1 MSLIVIGDGPECV
14 VCGRKK
20 EKKAKGKKREA
31 SMTNRFLVSLAFGPH
46 LSPLSLSLSL
56 SFLVECLGDDAISKV
71 MSLSSVRLT
80 KQIKKN
86 PLKGGGGGGGET
98 LTHLFLLLFS
108 EKGKKIDTH
117 RKMSKESNRT
127 RMMSRQFSLAARR

>member
-1 MSLIVIGDGPECV
+1 MCRLWPEE
-14 VCGRKK
+14 RKK
-20 EKKAKGKKREA
+20 SKGQKARSVNDE
-31 SMTNRFLVSLAFGPH
+31 SVSRFFGLRSSSFHP
-46 LSPLSLSLSL
+46 LSLSL